1 MTERPD
7 IGDRGDDAPDDPQD
21 RFTTSRERESAGDPA
36 RGGGFNL
43 EHLQA
48 VHSRYSPV
56 WTLRPESCGQS
67 MNCRPPTKMGWW

>member
-7 IGDRGDDAPDDPQD
+7 IGDRGDGAPDDRQG
-21 RFTTSRERESAGDPA
+21 RFTTSRERESAGDPV
-36 RGGGFNL
+36 RGGFDL